1 MFRSKTSLF
10 LMNNSQLKDT
20 RNPIIINKSAIDL
33 RRDSIARM
41 SNIDALVQITST
53 TSTSKL

>member
-10 LMNNSQLKDT
+10 LMNNSQPKDT

-41 SNIDALVQITST
+41 SNIDALVQINST